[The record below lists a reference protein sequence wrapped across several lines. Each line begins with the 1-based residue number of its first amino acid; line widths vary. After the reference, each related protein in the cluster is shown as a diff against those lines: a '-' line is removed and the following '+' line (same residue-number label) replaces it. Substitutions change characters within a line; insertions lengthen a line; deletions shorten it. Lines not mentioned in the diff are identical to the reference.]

1 MKDQCL
7 NLQPEPV
14 GVPQR
19 TWAKFQ
25 FDTKDW
31 MPLFR
36 HLDDAACVAW
46 CLWDEWL
53 SGNARSLITRE
64 CGGDALL
71 AKKIAVLVAAG
82 HDIGKHSS
90 AFAMQVPPLRDHMI
104 DGGAKFLTLT
114 PDERRMVP
122 HAIVSGLSFRDWYQE
137 AIEDNYL
144 HAFEAIASIV
154 ASHHGRFPSHRL
166 MNNNPQYLRE
176 KTEFPEWH
184 QERMG
189 WWERAIATAGITDED
204 LKTLRQIKLSQS
216 SQLIL
221 SGLLV
226 MCDWIASNQS
236 LFPLTDLS
244 PSDERTDNALD
255 QLQLP
260 PQWEPLPPTSDDELF
275 ASRFQLPSEASLRPI
290 QEAAISLA
298 RDANEPCLMLIEAPT
313 GEGKTEAALA
323 AAEILAHKFELN
335 GITFALP
342 TCATSDGI
350 FPRVMSW
357 LGTTLQAG
365 TQASAVLT
373 HGRAQFN
380 ETYRELFT
388 PKYIENVYD
397 DDQSRYDETRPKSI
411 YAHWWLRGRKT
422 SSLANFTVGTIDQ
435 VLFAALSSKHL
446 MLRHVGLS
454 GKVVIFDEIHASDT
468 YMMVYLERAL
478 QWLGAMGVPVIAL
491 SATLDPKRRAALLS
505 AYKQGACMFSAK
517 SYGRSTR
524 KTDETEAQ
532 SQTGYPLISL
542 AASDNTEFKALQ
554 PSTRKAQ
561 YTLEFIG
568 EEISDIAELIIENS
582 SNGGCIATICNTV
595 NRAQTLYE
603 QLSNDFSESEIVLLH
618 SRFAATERRKIEKEL
633 VRKLGPQ
640 QKGRPKKLIVVATQV
655 IEQSLDIDF
664 DLLYT
669 DIAPMD
675 LLIQRAGRLHRH
687 AEHHNLRPSNLSTA
701 RLVIGG
707 FTNSQ
712 PPTFDGGSE
721 AVYGKA
727 LLLKTLATIQGHIQ
741 TNGSSIESPRDVS
754 GLVRSA
760 YSEDLTPPVGWESI
774 WEEAKQER
782 RKHEA
787 ALIEKAK
794 NYRIKIPK
802 TEPLTGFDTAMAG
815 EADDNHHGRA
825 QVRDAEDSLDVILV
839 QRVNDELRTLPF
851 LDAYPGARV
860 DMTAGIDDELA
871 RCTSMCTVSLPA
883 FLTRGSLADRV
894 ISELEQNGIES
905 WQRSHWLRGELPLI
919 LDEDLKADLA
929 GLLVRYDRKLGL
941 TVTTPERSA

>member
-1 MKDQCL
+1 MTDQCL
-7 NLQPEPV
+7 NLQPEPE
-14 GVPQR
+14 GVAQR

-25 FDTKDW
+25 FDTNDW

-36 HLDDAACVAW
+36 HLDDASCVAW

-71 AKKIAVLVAAG
+71 AKKIAILLAAG

-90 AFAMQVPPLRDHMI
+90 AFAMQVPSLKDHMI
-104 DGGAKFLTLT
+104 DAGARFLTLT

-122 HAIVSGLSFRDWYQE
+122 HAIVSALSFQDWYHE
-137 AIEDNYL
+137 AIEDNYFE
-144 HAFEAIASIV
+144 AFEAIASIV
-154 ASHHGRFPSHRL
+154 ASHHGRFPSHQL

-176 KTEFPEWH
+176 KVELPEWH
-184 QERMG
+184 HERMG
-189 WWERAIATAGITDED
+189 WWERAIATSGITDED
-204 LKTLRQIKLSQS
+204 LETLTQIKLSQS

-221 SGLLV
+221 SGFLV
-226 MCDWIASNQS
+226 MCDWIASNQN

-244 PSDERTDNALD
+244 PSDERTNNALD

-260 PQWEPLPPTSDDELF
+260 PQWEPIPPTNDAELF

-298 RDANEPCLMLIEAPT
+298 RDASHPCLMLIEAPT

-323 AAEILAHKFELN
+323 AAEILAYKFELN

-350 FPRVMSW
+350 FPRVISW
-357 LGTTLQAG
+357 LGTTLQPD

-380 ETYRELFT
+380 ETYRELFS
-388 PKYIENVYD
+388 PKYIKTIYD
-397 DDQSRYDETRPKSI
+397 SDEEKKSSPKSI

-491 SATLDPKRRAALLS
+491 SATLDPKRRAELLS
-505 AYKQGACMFSAK
+505 AYKLGACMFSAK
-517 SYGRSTR
+517 PYRRSAR
-524 KTDETEAQ
+524 NNDKTEAQ
-532 SQTGYPLISL
+532 SQTGYPLISV
-542 AASDNTEFKALQ
+542 AAADNTEFKALQ

-561 YTLEFIG
+561 YNLEFESG
-568 EEISDIAELIIENS
+568 EICEIAELIIES
-582 SNGGCIATICNTV
+582 SSKGGCIAAICNTV
-595 NRAQTLYE
+595 NRAQTLYQ
-603 QLSNDFSESEIVLLH
+603 QLSNHFSEEEIILLH
-618 SRFAATERRKIEKEL
+618 SRFAATERRRIEKDL
-633 VRKLGPQ
+633 VHKLGPRS
-640 QKGRPKKLIVVATQV
+640 KSRPKKLIVVATQV

-669 DIAPMD
+669 DLAPMD

-687 AEHHNLRPSNLSTA
+687 AQHHHLRPKLLSTA

-707 FTNSQ
+707 FTNSL

-727 LLLKTLATIQGHIQ
+727 LLLKTLATLQSHIKK
-741 TNGSSIESPRDVS
+741 NGTSIESPRDVS

-760 YSEDLTPPVGWESI
+760 YSEDLTPPAGWEST
-774 WEEAKQER
+774 WEEAEQSR
-782 RKHEA
+782 RKHQED
-787 ALIEKAK
+787 LTGKAK
-794 NYRIKIPK
+794 EYCINMPK
-802 TEPLTGFDTAMAG
+802 TEPLTGFDTSTVG
-815 EADDNHHGRA
+815 EADDSHRGRA
-825 QVRDAEDSLDVILV
+825 QVRDAEDSLEVILV
-839 QRVNDELRTLPF
+839 QRINDELQTLPF
-851 LDAYPGARV
+851 LDKFPSARL
-860 DMTAGIDDELA
+860 DMTAGVDDELA

-883 FLTRGSLADRV
+883 FLTRGHLADRV
-894 ISELEQNGIES
+894 INELEQNGQEA
-905 WQRSHWLRGELPLI
+905 WQRSHWLRGQLPLI

-929 GLLVRYDRKLGL
+929 GFSVQYDRKLGL
-941 TVTTPERSA
+941 TVTTPERST